1 MAVLD
6 SVVKAVANAVKD
18 SVSSKV
24 NSTSS
29 SSSKTN
35 SSSGG
40 GTYKVGSDGKAPSGL
55 SVGDSVVTGGGT
67 YKITGVNSDGT
78 YKSELSNANQ
88 TTSNY
93 TGSYSNRTPG
103 DWIGG
108 ETRDRGTPTDYG
120 TYQDDL
126 NRLTEA
132 QKNAQKEAL
141 KKAKQQALAN
151 LDVQEQAIKPMY
163 QNQRNMASAS
173 SQQGARSFAEYLA
186 NRGLTNSGASAQGE
200 INRLGALQNT
210 MGNIGVAEANAYR
223 DIANQRTAVEN
234 DYVSSLAN
242 ANAQID
248 ANYYN
253 SLLNYNQAQRE
264 KVEALKEQA
273 LGRYSADYYQEYLNY
288 INNGGDPN
296 DMYALNLLARS
307 GQKAES
313 FTNSK
318 MNNALNLIASGMI
331 DYNTAMSAGMTVEQA
346 QEYYN
351 TLQAQAKAQAEAEA
365 QQRELEN
372 YIALQKLQN
381 DTAQTNYNIS
391 KPYYKP
397 SSGGSSGSSKLSAS
411 QLNTIISNVNE
422 YITDAE
428 TEEEGKTNARNYI
441 KMLNTTGAMDND
453 TAQYFVDT
461 YGLRADTKTNNFVD
475 GLKKL
480 FK

>member
-1 MAVLD
+1 MSEKKVTGGSLSVL
-6 SVVKAVANAVKD
+6 SGINSA
-18 SVSSKV
+18 SK
-24 NSTSS
+24 
-29 SSSKTN
+29 

-40 GTYKVGSDGKAPSGL
+40 SSSTSKKSSKEMAQRDTEAIQSAKNRYAEAQAK
-55 SVGDSVVTGGGT
+55 GDTAGMKQAHADAEFIRSKYG
-67 YKITGVNSDGT
+67 
-78 YKSELSNANQ
+78 
-88 TTSNY
+88 
-93 TGSYSNRTPG
+93 YS
-103 DWIGG
+103 GG
-108 ETRDRGTPTDYG
+108 EDGSQRISIIPESSSGGRGTSTDYG

-126 NRLTEA
+126 NKLTEA
-132 QKNAQKEAL
+132 QRQAQIANL

-186 NRGLTNSGASAQGE
+186 NRGLTNSGAAAQGE

-210 MGNIGVAEANAYR
+210 MGNIGIAEANAYR

-253 SLLNYNQAQRE
+253 SLLNYNQAQRD
-264 KVEALKEQA
+264 KIEALQNQA
-273 LGRYSADYYQEYLNY
+273 LGQYADDYQARINELLAQGYSPNSMEILNLQALRGNKQNQFVSNS
-288 INNGGDPN
+288 IDPN
-296 DMYALNLLARS
+296 VALANIQA
-307 GQKAES
+307 GNI
-313 FTNSK
+313 TY
-318 MNNALNLIASGMI
+318 NNAATLGL
-331 DYNTAMSAGMTVEQA
+331 TVEQA
-346 QEYYN
+346 QAYYN
-351 TLQAQAKAQAEAEA
+351 ELQAQARAQAEAEA

-381 DTAQTNYNIS
+381 DTAQTNYNVN

-397 SSGGSSGSSKLSAS
+397 SSGGSGSSGSSKLSTS
-411 QLNTIISNVNE
+411 QLNTVISNVNK

-475 GLKKL
+475 GLKNL